1 MKKLLLLLL
10 FIPFVLFSQSLKE
23 NATIIKEN
31 VPKLY
36 NVIKAKAVE
45 QWGDDHNMVLFEINL
60 QADAFMYVSKTVM
73 QRKDFDNLIWA
84 KAITTWSDDPSLIR
98 KLMQDPDNPLLFIY
112 ERIDWNMV
120 KFEYDQQMKAKS
132 EY

>member
-1 MKKLLLLLL
+1 
-10 FIPFVLFSQSLKE
+10 
-23 NATIIKEN
+23 
-31 VPKLY
+31 
-36 NVIKAKAVE
+36 
-45 QWGDDHNMVLFEINL
+45 
-60 QADAFMYVSKTVM
+60 M